1 MQRTGS
7 MACLMYIPPGK
18 RQVMTVNTADMFI
31 QNMQPGLVEELS
43 YVTVLANKTG
53 RLILKVLDVE
63 GRIAK
68 TVVAQVNEGRQQLE
82 LNMAD
87 LHSGRYV
94 LNAFSGD
101 IFLKSLRFE
110 KQ

>member
-1 MQRTGS
+1 MH
-7 MACLMYIPPGK
+7 
-18 RQVMTVNTADMFI
+18 I
-31 QNMQPGLVEELS
+31 QNLQPGLVDNLS
-43 YVTVLANKTG
+43 YVTILADKTG
-53 RLILKVLDVE
+53 KLILKVLDID

-68 TVVAQVNEGRQQLE
+68 TVVANINEGKQQLE

-101 IFLKSLRFE
+101 IFLKSMRFV

>member
-1 MQRTGS
+1 
-7 MACLMYIPPGK
+7 
-18 RQVMTVNTADMFI
+18 MFI

-68 TVVAQVNEGRQQLE
+68 TVVAQVNEGRQLLE

>member
-1 MQRTGS
+1 
-7 MACLMYIPPGK
+7 
-18 RQVMTVNTADMFI
+18 MTANTHDMLI
-31 QNMQPGLVEELS
+31 QNIQPGLVDESS
-43 YVTVLANKTG
+43 YVTVLANKAG
-53 RLILKVLDVE
+53 RLILKVLDVD

-68 TVVAQVNEGRQQLE
+68 TVVAQINEGRQQLE
-82 LNMAD
+82 LNMTD
-87 LHSGRYV
+87 LSSGRYV

>member
-1 MQRTGS
+1 MH
-7 MACLMYIPPGK
+7 
-18 RQVMTVNTADMFI
+18 I
-31 QNMQPGLVEELS
+31 QNLQPGLVDNLS
-43 YVTVLANKTG
+43 YVTILADKTG
-53 RLILKVLDVE
+53 KLILKVLDID

-68 TVVAQVNEGRQQLE
+68 TVIANISEGKQQLE

-94 LNAFSGD
+94 MNAFSGD
-101 IFLKSLRFE
+101 IFLKSMRFV

>member
-1 MQRTGS
+1 MTANTQD
-7 MACLMYIPPGK
+7 MYI
-18 RQVMTVNTADMFI
+18 QH
-31 QNMQPGLVEELS
+31 MQPGLVGELG
-43 YVTVLANKTG
+43 YVTVLAHKTG
-53 RLILKVLDVE
+53 RLVLKVLDVE

-87 LHSGRYV
+87 LHRGRYV

-101 IFLKSLRFE
+101 IFLKSVRFE

>member
-1 MQRTGS
+1 
-7 MACLMYIPPGK
+7 MYI
-18 RQVMTVNTADMFI
+18 
-31 QNMQPGLVEELS
+31 QNLQPGLVDNLS

-53 RLILKVLDVE
+53 KLILKVLDIE

-68 TVVAQVNEGRQQLE
+68 TVEANINEGKQQLE
-82 LNMAD
+82 LNMGD

-94 LNAFSGD
+94 MNAFSGGTF
-101 IFLKSLRFE
+101 IKSIRFE

>member
-1 MQRTGS
+1 MS
-7 MACLMYIPPGK
+7 
-18 RQVMTVNTADMFI
+18 I
-31 QNMQPGLVEELS
+31 QNIQPGLAGELG
-43 YVTVLANKTG
+43 YITVLANKTG
-53 RLILKVLDVE
+53 RLVVKVLDVE

-68 TVVAQVNEGRQQLE
+68 TMVAQVNEGRQQLE

-87 LHSGRYV
+87 LHNGRYV

-101 IFLKSLRFE
+101 IFIKSVRFE